1 MQIFLDSKLVYQ
13 VAANS
18 INTDIFSATGSHKI
32 TVQAKDS
39 AGAIFSKSV
48 LINVNPGGMANIRHI
63 IFFVQENRSV
73 DDYLG
78 RFPAYQQMQGAS
90 PNFDGVPLN
99 ASLPDYSGTANVS
112 PFHYK
117 TECTDNLSPSWN
129 ESHYDVDG
137 GKMDRFMQTT
147 HSVPSTYDPQGT
159 RAMGYYDWSDL
170 PFYYDAAYKF
180 GTTDRMFSPVLA
192 NTIPNRM
199 YLFAAT
205 SFGHIASDS
214 PPTGGWP
221 VKTIFDA
228 LRLSHIS
235 WRYYYQDNSIFLA
248 QWAGWSQDSS
258 NVVNISHWYSD
269 VQNESSLPSVI
280 FIERASQTGLDEHP
294 LNNVQK
300 GAADVQ
306 KILTALLD
314 QPATWASSVFIIT
327 YDEGGGLYDHVPPV
341 TLPKP
346 DNIPPMLK
354 SGDLPGNFSTSGFRV
369 PFMLLSPY
377 SKPHFVSHMVRDTTS
392 ILKLIET
399 RFNVVPLTQRDAK
412 ADDLTE
418 FFNFSS
424 PFWLT
429 PPALQT
435 QLAGGACS
443 PSMEKAPG
451 F

>member
-1 MQIFLDSKLVYQ
+1 
-13 VAANS
+13 
-18 INTDIFSATGSHKI
+18 
-32 TVQAKDS
+32 
-39 AGAIFSKSV
+39 
-48 LINVNPGGMANIRHI
+48 
-63 IFFVQENRSV
+63 
-73 DDYLG
+73 
-78 RFPAYQQMQGAS
+78 
-90 PNFDGVPLN
+90 
-99 ASLPDYSGTANVS
+99 
-112 PFHYK
+112 
-117 TECTDNLSPSWN
+117 
-129 ESHYDVDG
+129 
-137 GKMDRFMQTT
+137 
-147 HSVPSTYDPQGT
+147 
-159 RAMGYYDWSDL
+159 
-170 PFYYDAAYKF
+170 
-180 GTTDRMFSPVLA
+180 
-192 NTIPNRM
+192 
-199 YLFAAT
+199 
-205 SFGHIASDS
+205 
-214 PPTGGWP
+214 
-221 VKTIFDA
+221 
-228 LRLSHIS
+228 
-235 WRYYYQDNSIFLA
+235 
-248 QWAGWSQDSS
+248 
-258 NVVNISHWYSD
+258 VNISHWYSD